1 MQAVLNTRRT
11 FVETSNIEEKL
22 DTLIKMLN
30 DADNKTK
37 NEIENRIVGMGE
49 DVADLLV
56 DRLENAKGT
65 QRGVIAMSLIRLGEC
80 SIAPLRKLAEKSQ
93 DFRWIANYLISEI

>member
-11 FVETSNIEEKL
+11 FVETSNVEEKL

>member
-37 NEIENRIVGMGE
+37 NEIENRIVSMGE